1 MSELTGPETE
11 CSVGGCERPAVVA
24 PRAASA
30 EPVTSA
36 PAGELVPLCA
46 VHAEEAQT
54 PASPSAAG

>member
-11 CSVGGCERPAVVA
+11 CSIDGCERPAVVT

-30 EPVTSA
+30 EPVTSEP

-46 VHAEEAQT
+46 VHAEQAT
-54 PASPSAAG
+54 SAS